1 MQALLQVNRFKVCD
15 SRGQMLF
22 IFRSYITMLLGSQII
37 GYDTDGRMNGDEEL
51 EKIWKEDAVSSLN
64 YC

>member
-1 MQALLQVNRFKVCD
+1 MQALLYVNRFKVCD

-22 IFRSYITMLLGSQII
+22 TFSRSITTLLGSQII

-51 EKIWKEDAVSSLN
+51 EKIWKETQ
-64 YC
+64 